1 MHYYKKNIGDYHKK
15 AGRLS
20 MLEHG
25 AYTLL
30 MDACYDRERFPTL
43 EEAIEWTWART
54 EAEIEAVKFVLSRFF
69 EIQDGRYV
77 QPRVEE
83 EIAKFRQNSET
94 NARIAKEREEKRKER
109 ARSVHESLGKEHE
122 PPPNQEPITNNQ
134 EETLTENPSGPGK
147 PDPCP
152 HQAIVDLYHK
162 TLPEL
167 PGIRDLTDKRRTA
180 LRSRWKSHPRFQS
193 LDFWRQYFEV
203 VSESD
208 FLMGR
213 IPGKVW
219 QADFDFLIKSDKFQK
234 IIEGGYQG
242 G

>member
-30 MDACYDRERFPTL
+30 MDACYDREKFPTL

-54 EAEIEAVKFVLSRFF
+54 EAEVEAVKFVLTRFF
-69 EIQDGRYV
+69 ELRDGRYV
-77 QPRVEE
+77 QARIEE
-83 EIAKFRQNSET
+83 EVSKFHEISET
-94 NARIAKEREEKRKER
+94 NSRIAKEREEKRKER
-109 ARSVHESLGKEHE
+109 ARSVLEPCEKEHE
-122 PPPNQEPITNNQ
+122 APPNQEPLTINQ
-134 EETLTENPSGPGK
+134 EKTYTGNPVESAVA
-147 PDPCP
+147 DPCP

-162 TLPEL
+162 SLPEL
-167 PGIRDLTDKRRTA
+167 AGVRDITEKRKTA
-180 LRSRWKSHPRFQS
+180 LRARWRSHKRFQT
-193 LDFWRQYFEV
+193 LDFWRQYFEL

-213 IPGKVW
+213 MPGKSW

-234 IIEGGYQG
+234 IIEGGYQNG
-242 G
+242 